1 MANGHGGKRKGSG
14 RPKGS
19 HDRIKRIVAPEI
31 RNSLIGCVSPEKAG
45 ELVDILFNIA
55 NDESK
60 PTADRIRAT
69 RELLDRGFG
78 RPAQTQHVN
87 VETGKDFS
95 AKAALAMEKW
105 EQEDE

>member
-1 MANGHGGKRKGSG
+1 MANGHGGKRRGAG

-19 HDRIKRIVAPEI
+19 KDKYKRIVAPEI
-31 RNSLIGCVSPEKAG
+31 RNSLIGCVTPEKAE
-45 ELVDILFNIA
+45 ELVHILFSIA

-95 AKAALAMEKW
+95 AKAALAL
-105 EQEDE
+105 EQLDDKGE